1 LGFGCWSARGSYR
14 GGALPEPT
22 PVQGCA
28 LAANL
33 CGIDIQWR
41 FVRAGAC
48 VATLRLVANAA
59 ELELSA
65 LHVLNNFDI
74 PFAW

>member
-1 LGFGCWSARGSYR
+1 
-14 GGALPEPT
+14 
-22 PVQGCA
+22 
-28 LAANL
+28 
-33 CGIDIQWR
+33 
-41 FVRAGAC
+41 VRAGAC
-48 VATLRLVANAA
+48 VATSRLVANAA